1 MLLCVCVC
9 VLAWTCLC
17 ICATAASELLVTGSE
32 SSSCDVFFT
41 CFSLF
46 LSRPRCVTFNDAQ
59 GRLFAVEL
67 LWLNFL
73 ILLHFGRLYSGFI
86 RGNITI
92 PKHIFLWVLAM
103 LIKKYQLCLI
113 TNRKS
118 KSRSWRADSVNLSGS
133 VRRIYLQGP
142 NQDREKLF
150 FTWHKPSK
158 LTEWCS
164 SLTVKIQQ

>member
-103 LIKKYQLCLI
+103 LIKKISTVSHNKQEIQVEVLACRFCEPLWFCEEDLPSRPKSGQ
-113 TNRKS
+113 RK
-118 KSRSWRADSVNLSGS
+118 ALF
-133 VRRIYLQGP
+133 YL
-142 NQDREKLF
+142 
-150 FTWHKPSK
+150 T
-158 LTEWCS
+158 
-164 SLTVKIQQ
+164 